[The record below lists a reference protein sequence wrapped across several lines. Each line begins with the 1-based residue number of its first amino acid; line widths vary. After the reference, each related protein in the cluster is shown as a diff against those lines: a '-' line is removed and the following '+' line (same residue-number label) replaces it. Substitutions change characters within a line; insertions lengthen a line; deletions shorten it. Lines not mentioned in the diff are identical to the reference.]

1 MFPYLSRFISLN
13 PSIDLFLSVL
23 ESLSLSLSHTRIDC
37 PSPSVWSQVNQK
49 LSKKTVIKE
58 YTEEIERLR
67 RDLMASREKNG
78 VFLANENYQVWLVTM
93 LGWWLSVINGEF
105 VSVAS

>member
-1 MFPYLSRFISLN
+1 
-13 PSIDLFLSVL
+13 
-23 ESLSLSLSHTRIDC
+23 
-37 PSPSVWSQVNQK
+37 
-49 LSKKTVIKE
+49 
-58 YTEEIERLR
+58 
-67 RDLMASREKNG
+67 MASREKNG